1 MRLADFDY
9 ELPPE
14 LIAQEPVE
22 PRDSSRLLVVH
33 RASGQL
39 EHRVFRDLPEYLKP
53 GDCLVLNQ
61 TRVIPA
67 RLIGRRTPTGGL
79 AEVFLLRRLDRDR
92 WEALVRPGRRL
103 RPGSRVSFG
112 DALQVVIEDRAPEG
126 ARIVRFEYEGAF
138 EEVLDRLGR
147 VPLPPYITRELPDDE
162 RYQTVY
168 ARARGSAAAP
178 TAGLHFTPE
187 LLDRCRT
194 TGIGT
199 AYLTLHIGLA
209 TFRPIR
215 AENIEEHRMHEEEY
229 VVDEAAAGLINGA
242 REGGGRVIA
251 VGTTAVRTLETVAGE
266 DGRIH
271 PAQGRTSMYIYP
283 SYRFRAVDAMVTNFH
298 LPKSSLIV
306 LVSAFA
312 GRDLIMRAYHEA
324 VERRYRFFSFGD
336 AMLII

>member
-1 MRLADFDY
+1 VRLADFDY

-14 LIAQEPVE
+14 LIAQEPIE
-22 PRDSSRLLVVH
+22 PRDASRLLVVH
-33 RASGQL
+33 LCSGRL
-39 EHRVFRDLPEYLKP
+39 EHRVFRDLPEYLRP

-67 RLIGRRTPTGGL
+67 RLIGRRVPTGGA
-79 AEVFLLRRLDRDR
+79 AEVFLLRRLDKDR

-103 RPGSRVSFG
+103 RPGSRVAFSDG
-112 DALQVVIEDRAPEG
+112 LEAVIEDRAPDG
-126 ARIVRFEYEGAF
+126 SRVVRFEYEGAF
-138 EEVLDRLGR
+138 EAVLERLGR
-147 VPLPPYITRELPDDE
+147 VPLPPYITRELADDE

-187 LLDRCRT
+187 LLDRCRRA
-194 TGIGT
+194 GAAT

-215 AENIEEHRMHEEEY
+215 VDNIEEHRMHEEEY
-229 VVDEAAAGLINGA
+229 IVDEEAAALVNRA
-242 REGGGRVIA
+242 REGGGRIIA

-266 DGRIH
+266 NGRIR
-271 PAQGRTSMYIYP
+271 AGSGRTDLYIRP
-283 SYRFRAVDAMVTNFH
+283 GYRFKAVDAMVTNFH

-312 GRDLIMRAYHEA
+312 GRELVMRAYREA

-336 AMLII
+336 AMLFI

>member
-9 ELPPE
+9 ELPRE
-14 LIAQEPVE
+14 LIAQEPIE
-22 PRDSSRLLVVH
+22 PRDASRLLVVD
-33 RASGQL
+33 RNSGRL
-39 EHRVFRDLPEYLKP
+39 EHRVFRDLPEYLRP
-53 GDCLVLNQ
+53 GDALVLNQ

-67 RLIGRRTPTGGL
+67 RLIGRRVPTGGT

-103 RPGSRVSFG
+103 RPGARVAFG
-112 DALQVVIEDRAPEG
+112 EELQAVIEDRVGEG
-126 ARIVRFEYEGAF
+126 ARAVRFEYAGVF
-138 EEVLDRLGR
+138 EEVLERLGR
-147 VPLPPYITRELPDDE
+147 VPLPPYITRELADDE

-187 LLDRCRT
+187 LLDRCRAA
-194 TGIGT
+194 GASA

-215 AENIEEHRMHEEEY
+215 ADNIEQHRMHEEEY
-229 VVDEAAAGLINGA
+229 VVDEETAALVNGA
-242 REGGGRVIA
+242 REAGGRVIA

-266 DGRIH
+266 DGRVRV
-271 PAQGRTSMYIYP
+271 ASGKTSLYIYP
-283 SYRFRAVDAMVTNFH
+283 GYRFKAVDVMVTNFH

-312 GRDLIMRAYHEA
+312 GHDLVIRAYHEA
-324 VERRYRFFSFGD
+324 VEKRYRFFSFGD
-336 AMLII
+336 AMLIV